1 MMGRLKVMKSY
12 RYGCYFLK
20 KGRMRRSMERTFL
33 MINWI
38 KPIIFYTFVPIKVL
52 YNT

>member
-20 KGRMRRSMERTFL
+20 KENEEKHGKNFSVD
-33 MINWI
+33 
-38 KPIIFYTFVPIKVL
+38 K
-52 YNT
+52 